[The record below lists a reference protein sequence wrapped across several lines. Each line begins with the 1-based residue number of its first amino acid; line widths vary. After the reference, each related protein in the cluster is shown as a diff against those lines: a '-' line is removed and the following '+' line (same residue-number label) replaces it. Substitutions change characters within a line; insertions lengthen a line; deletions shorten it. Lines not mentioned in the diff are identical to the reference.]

1 MRWREDLGSEGFFRD
16 DLDLIGGAGL
26 NESFSGFEN
35 IGHNDPLSL
44 LFLWIIPK

>member
-1 MRWREDLGSEGFFRD
+1 MWRRGLMRYPGS
-16 DLDLIGGAGL
+16 
-26 NESFSGFEN
+26 NEFFSGFEN